1 MKWRLKIL
9 LMCLAC
15 TLSALVLQTVLFLNT
30 SSQILYNRVKEET
43 MGSLRNLQN
52 SVYSY
57 LNTMESNLIRIYD
70 EEEFVSALKAG
81 TGIQALKREYLALAQ
96 DFTLSAFETTDG
108 VKAVYLYNAEHEIIS
123 TYRRAVTP
131 KHNYP
136 TDLYADPQYNGETI
150 KAYVDSSDTGM
161 LISSYYNAYRETDI
175 IHLVMKIFAGYQYD
189 RPVGY
194 VVCDVDS
201 STVTNLMSKCIADD
215 SAFVWLQPSGDRVAV
230 SIGVLDEE
238 MSEFQRLSERIAA
251 GGMSEEE
258 LVGVTDTELF
268 QVSQTRYDL
277 TAYSLM
283 PQELL
288 RQNAR
293 ALSLNLITLASVM
306 ILVAV
311 VLTSGVL
318 RSMTRPLDNLTGTM
332 DKIKEGQTQLRAE
345 VDRNDEFGMLGKNFN
360 EMLDRLETLRLQ
372 EQEHI
377 RLLDQAEYRALQ
389 AQINPHFLY
398 NTLETMAAIA
408 EMEECPQVSQLSY
421 SLSRIFR
428 YSLNTR
434 EAFSTVAKEIEHL
447 KNYTYIMNVRMH
459 DEVEYRYEIDP
470 QVRGAQIPRLSLQPL
485 VENALNHG
493 LKNKAGRKLVEITGA
508 LEGDALV
515 LRVADNGVGMDAE
528 AMNRSLGSGEL
539 RSATAGTSIGLHN
552 IHARL
557 KLLHGERYG
566 LRIESVPG
574 RGTRV
579 TMTIPQEKAVNADE
593 QNL

>member
-1 MKWRLKIL
+1 MKWRMKIL
-9 LMCLAC
+9 VMCLAC

-30 SSQILYNRVKEET
+30 SSQLLYNRVKDET

-57 LNTMESNLIRIYD
+57 LNTMESRLIEIYD
-70 EEEFVSALKAG
+70 EDEFVNALNAG
-81 TGIQALKREYLALAQ
+81 TGIQELKQEFLALAQ
-96 DFTLSAFETTDG
+96 DFALSAFDTADG

-123 TYRRAVTP
+123 TFRRAVTP
-131 KHNYP
+131 RHNYP
-136 TDLYADPQYNGETI
+136 TDIYSDPQYNGGII
-150 KAYVDSSDTGM
+150 KAYMESEKTGM
-161 LISSYYNAYRETDI
+161 MISSYYNTHRETDI
-175 IHLVMKIFAGYQYD
+175 VRLVMKIFAGYQYD
-189 RPVGY
+189 RAVGY

-201 STVTNLMSKCIADD
+201 SAITGLMEQCIANE
-215 SAFVWLQPSGDRVAV
+215 SAFVWLQPAGDRVAV
-230 SIGVLDEE
+230 SIGAADEE
-238 MSEFQRLSERIAA
+238 MADFQRFSERIAGGAATEDALA
-251 GGMSEEE
+251 GA
-258 LVGVTDTELF
+258 TDTELF
-268 QVSQTRYDL
+268 QVSQSRYDL

-288 RQNAR
+288 RQNAQ
-293 ALSLNLITLASVM
+293 ALSLNLITLAAVM

-311 VLTSGVL
+311 VLTSVVL

-332 DKIKEGQTQLRAE
+332 DRIKEGQTQLRAA
-345 VDRNDEFGMLGKNFN
+345 VDRNDEFGMLGENFN
-360 EMLDRLETLRLQ
+360 EMLDRLEALRIK

-408 EMEECPQVSQLSY
+408 EMEACPQVSQLSY
-421 SLSRIFR
+421 SLSGIFR

-459 DEVEYRYEIDP
+459 DEVEYRYDLDP
-470 QVRGAQIPRLSLQPL
+470 EVYRAQIPRLSIQPL

-493 LKNKAGRKLVEITGA
+493 LKNKAGSKLVVITGK
-508 LEGDALV
+508 LEAGDLV
-515 LRVADNGVGMDAE
+515 LSVADNGVGMDAE
-528 AMNRSLGSGEL
+528 AMNRSLGSNEQ
-539 RSATAGTSIGLHN
+539 RSAAAGTSIGLHN

-557 KLLHGERYG
+557 RLLHGEQYG

-574 RGTRV
+574 QGTRV
-579 TMTIPQEKAVNADE
+579 TMTIPQKKTVNEDE
-593 QNL
+593 